1 MRAPARLR
9 REGRRSQIPGAGREA
24 HFSHFFGH
32 RMSSTDRVNNN
43 EQGWGAAAATCLLA
57 LALLAFAWYMHET
70 TYQSPNDVLGKTAPA
85 AQH

>member
-1 MRAPARLR
+1 
-9 REGRRSQIPGAGREA
+9 
-24 HFSHFFGH
+24 
-32 RMSSTDRVNNN
+32 MSSTDRVNNN

-57 LALLAFAWYMHET
+57 LALLALAWYMHET